1 MLMAKTP
8 VILLLILVFS
18 PELYKLVLKFFYT
31 CESLSG
37 LQVFSCAQ
45 LFCDPMG
52 CSLPGSSVH
61 GILQTRIPQWLAAP
75 FSRGSTQHRD

>member
-8 VILLLILVFS
+8 VVLLLILVFS

-61 GILQTRIPQWLAAP
+61 GI
-75 FSRGSTQHRD
+75 SRQ